1 MSPHLDIYRS
11 AQALIRKRYEETA
24 PKSAWRPVAMLK
36 TGERLTADVHRR
48 QTECPKLAKSR
59 LSDHLRATSA

>member
-36 TGERLTADVHRR
+36 TGERLTADVHWR
-48 QTECPKLAKSR
+48 QTE
-59 LSDHLRATSA
+59 

>member
-11 AQALIRKRYEETA
+11 AQALIRKRYEEAA
-24 PKSAWRPVAMLK
+24 PKSAWRPGSMLK

-48 QTECPKLAKSR
+48 QTECPLMAQ
-59 LSDHLRATSA
+59 AV